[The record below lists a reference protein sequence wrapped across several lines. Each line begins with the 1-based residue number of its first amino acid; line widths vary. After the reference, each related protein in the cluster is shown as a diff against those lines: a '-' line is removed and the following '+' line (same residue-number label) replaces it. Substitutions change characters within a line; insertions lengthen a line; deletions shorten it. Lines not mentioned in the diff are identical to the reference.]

1 MLTKQQFAGPWA
13 GLPGVTGGA
22 KMKTIV
28 KTTLVVLL
36 LCGGVAAQ
44 AGDYYV
50 TTNGTGKGTSSHFL
64 IPCCNY
70 ACFCELPGK

>member
-1 MLTKQQFAGPWA
+1 MKK
-13 GLPGVTGGA
+13 TGIA
-22 KMKTIV
+22 MKSSGRAV
-28 KTTLVVLL
+28 VVMVLVCV
-36 LCGGVAAQ
+36 GVAAQ